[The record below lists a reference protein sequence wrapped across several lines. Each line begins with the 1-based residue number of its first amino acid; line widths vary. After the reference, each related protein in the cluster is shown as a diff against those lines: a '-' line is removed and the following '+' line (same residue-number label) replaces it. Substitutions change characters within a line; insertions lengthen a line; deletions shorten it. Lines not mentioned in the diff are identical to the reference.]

1 MEQSQISVTAKVT
14 RSTVIFCKV
23 SSTTFDIETI
33 YWYRQKP
40 NQTLEH
46 LIQIASTKNPVY
58 ASFSGKHNKVAV
70 KKDSQTSSSTLT
82 INFLE
87 KDDTATYYCAGWSH
101 ST

>member
-14 RSTVIFCKV
+14 RSAVIFCKV
-23 SSTTFDIETI
+23 SSTTFDTETI
-33 YWYRQKP
+33 YWYRQKSD
-40 NQTLEH
+40 QTLEH
-46 LIQIASTKNPVY
+46 LIQIASIKSPVY
-58 ASFSGKHNKVAV
+58 TSFSGKRNKAEA